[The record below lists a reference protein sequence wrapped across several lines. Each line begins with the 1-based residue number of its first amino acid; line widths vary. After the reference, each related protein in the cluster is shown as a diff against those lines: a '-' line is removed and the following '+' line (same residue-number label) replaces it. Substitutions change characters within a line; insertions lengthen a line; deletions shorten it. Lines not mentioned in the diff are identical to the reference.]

1 MMRSVV
7 LITIV
12 TIASIAYVMGQQ
24 VSTPPPTA
32 LVCAYNTTPTTV
44 TNAQFVYVQCDNH
57 GYLLTK
63 AAP

>member
-1 MMRSVV
+1 MMRNVV
-7 LITIV
+7 LVTIV

-24 VSTPPPTA
+24 VSAPSSTA
-32 LVCAYNTTPTTV
+32 LICAYNTTPTTV